1 MPKEISKEK
10 IRGYALKNAIEH
22 DGKAQVGSVISGL
35 FSEGLKKEN
44 VKDIISDINKIL
56 KEVNALSLE
65 KQKDEYEKLEDVIS
79 HRDVREEGEL
89 PELENVHGKVIMRI
103 APYPSGPL
111 HIGNT
116 RQLVLND
123 EYVKKYGGKLLLVMD
138 DTIGSEEKQ
147 IIPEAYK
154 LIEEGAK
161 WLGVN
166 FSEIFYK
173 SDRLEIYYKYAEEII
188 KKDKAYVCSCKPEV
202 LRENRAKG
210 KDCSCR
216 KQSVEQNLKLWK
228 EMFKVKEGSMT
239 LRIKTSMQDK
249 DPAFRDRV
257 IFRISERE
265 HPRIKKKYRIWP
277 LLDFSWAV
285 DDYLLGMT
293 HVLRGKDLMIET
305 KMEEYIFDI
314 FKWKKPEFIHTGL
327 LQIEG
332 IKLSKSKGQK
342 EIKEGKYSGWDD
354 PRTWSLQSLER
365 RGIQP
370 EAIRKF
376 IISQGLTK
384 SETTIPIDILY
395 SINNEV

>member
-1 MPKEISKEK
+1 
-10 IRGYALKNAIEH
+10 
-22 DGKAQVGSVISGL
+22 
-35 FSEGLKKEN
+35 
-44 VKDIISDINKIL
+44 
-56 KEVNALSLE
+56 
-65 KQKDEYEKLEDVIS
+65 
-79 HRDVREEGEL
+79 
-89 PELENVHGKVIMRI
+89 
-103 APYPSGPL
+103 
-111 HIGNT
+111 
-116 RQLVLND
+116 
-123 EYVKKYGGKLLLVMD
+123 
-138 DTIGSEEKQ
+138 
-147 IIPEAYK
+147 
-154 LIEEGAK
+154 
-161 WLGVN
+161 
-166 FSEIFYK
+166 
-173 SDRLEIYYKYAEEII
+173 LEIYYKYAEEII

-395 SINNEV
+395 SINKDLIKNKSIVADFKEETKTKANIKILMPDASEIFGKADIKIKKGDIAYFKNSGYSKYQGEENKKQIFWFCHK